1 MVYWQYGKTNE
12 RMGRAEKLFARR
24 LGRKSK
30 REQSD
35 LSDPEK

>member
-1 MVYWQYGKTNE
+1 MVYWQHGKANE